1 MAFFE
6 DLGKKVSK
14 AAQVAAKKSSDLVE
28 ITKLNA
34 NISSEEDNIKACYRK
49 MGEICFNKFEQ
60 GETLDEEQMAYCKE
74 IITHQEK
81 INELKQKV
89 AEIKNEGS
97 SSNEAEGTNVPSSN
111 SEENKESEK
120 EVSLEKNPTEE

>member
-34 NISSEEDNIKACYRK
+34 NISSEEDHIKTCYRK

-60 GETLDEEQMAYCKE
+60 GEILDEEQIAYCKE
-74 IITHQEK
+74 IISHQEK

-89 AEIKNEGS
+89 AEIKNDGS
-97 SSNEAEGTNVPSSN
+97 SSNEAEEASASFSN
-111 SEENKESEK
+111 NQENKESEQ